1 MDIIAAHQHGL
12 IEQLEDEAEALAG
25 RGRDHGQRA
34 VVLHHLFDH
43 ARGSHDWALWE
54 ARQNLRIA
62 SGLDVLGK
70 RIERWGWITGGRDK
84 ARAALNLL
92 ADALGEAAR
101 VRVEAAYRAYR
112 LSATPALRGE
122 AEEKIPP
129 ALLALLDQ
137 CHFARRS
144 GGCLSAEA
152 RQALADESELL
163 ATAAVDAQAIE
174 AAWFAVDATALRRTA
189 RRLLGA
195 KALARHMARDK
206 RRGRVRIEWQLRNDP
221 SLPLTFRANPAQH
234 FYALQ
239 RILRDRRR
247 KQWREDCDR
256 EPGAFEL
263 AA

>member
-12 IEQLEDEAEALAG
+12 IEQLEDEAAALAG

-34 VVLHHLFDH
+34 VVLHHLYDH
-43 ARGSHDWALWE
+43 ARGGHDWALWE

-62 SGLDVLGK
+62 SGLDLLGK

-84 ARAALNLL
+84 ARVALNLL

-101 VRVEAAYRAYR
+101 VRAEAAYRAYR

-137 CHFARRS
+137 CHSARRS
-144 GGCLSAEA
+144 GEDLSAEA
-152 RQALADESELL
+152 QRSLADESERF

-174 AAWFAVDATALRRTA
+174 AAWAAVDATALRRTA

-206 RRGRVRIEWQLRNDP
+206 RRGRVRIERRLRNDP
-221 SLPLTFRANPAQH
+221 VLPPAFRANPAQH

-239 RILRDRRR
+239 HMLRERRR

>member
-12 IEQLEDEAEALAG
+12 IEQLEDEAAALAG

-34 VVLHHLFDH
+34 VVLHHLYDH
-43 ARGSHDWALWE
+43 ARGGHDWALWE

-62 SGLDVLGK
+62 SGLDLLGK

-84 ARAALNLL
+84 ARVALNLL

-101 VRVEAAYRAYR
+101 VRAEAAYRAYR

-122 AEEKIPP
+122 AEEKILP

-137 CHFARRS
+137 CHSARRS
-144 GGCLSAEA
+144 GEDLSAEA
-152 RQALADESELL
+152 QRSLADESERF
-163 ATAAVDAQAIE
+163 AAAAVDALAVE
-174 AAWFAVDATALRRTA
+174 AAWVAIDATAMRRTA
-189 RRLLGA
+189 RRMLGV
-195 KALARHMARDK
+195 KALVRQIARDK
-206 RRGRVRIEWQLRNDP
+206 RRGRARIEQQLRNDLA
-221 SLPLTFRANPAQH
+221 LPAAFRANPAQH

-239 RILRDRRR
+239 HMLRERRR